1 MSNLKPG
8 VGQVMQCSATA
19 GVRCDKSGPGH
30 VLRPVQQR
38 ISAAT
43 PSKWR
48 DGIVTSI
55 SGGWIAVSL
64 VTSDETLWSWSH
76 EIPASLTIGQPVALH
91 ALYPTLAFGRE
102 RLSVLVATTE

>member
-8 VGQVMQCSATA
+8 VLSVMQCSATA
-19 GVRCDKSGPGH
+19 GTSCDRSGPGH
-30 VLRPVQQR
+30 VLRPMQERV
-38 ISAAT
+38 SAAT

-48 DGIVTSI
+48 DGVVTSVI
-55 SGGWIAVSL
+55 HGWIAVTL
-64 VTSDETLWSWSH
+64 VTSEETLWSWSH
-76 EIPASLTIGQPVALH
+76 EIPAGLTIGQPVSLH